1 MFNEQLLIDN
11 QFQRQ
16 QLLGGR
22 FTVYRKGNY
31 GIIKGANG
39 RPFIVDADTVMR
51 KGNLDGYKSTEEAIQ
66 AFDKD
71 FAPRITRLYEDG
83 MIITDGA
90 EERIG
95 KMLGLSK

>member
-1 MFNEQLLIDN
+1 MFNEQLLQDHN
-11 QFQRQ
+11 FQPHS
-16 QLLGGR
+16 LGGR
-22 FTVYRKGNY
+22 FIVFRKGNN

-39 RPFIVDADTVMR
+39 RPYIVDAETVMR
-51 KGNLDGYKSTEEAIQ
+51 KGNLDGYKSTEQAME

-71 FAPRITRLYEDG
+71 FAPRITRVYDNG

-95 KMLGLSK
+95 KMLGLFE